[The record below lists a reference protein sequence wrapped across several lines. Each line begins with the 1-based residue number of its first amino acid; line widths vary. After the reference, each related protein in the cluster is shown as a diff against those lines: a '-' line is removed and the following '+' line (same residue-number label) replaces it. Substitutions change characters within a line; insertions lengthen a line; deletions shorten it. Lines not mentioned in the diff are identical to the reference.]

1 MPQNFPEVWLGRV
14 RTQLTTQD
22 VAPWLDG
29 IEELDTPVIEL
40 GSGSAGESNI
50 IHVPISTFAPDV
62 LINNTTYPIATQA
75 YDDDTIDIKLD
86 KYQTKSTTL
95 SDDQV
100 IGASYPK
107 IDAATKSHIV
117 AINSKKYAK
126 AIHAIAP
133 AANAAGTPVIPTTG
147 EAINGRKRFTFV
159 DLVSM
164 KDAFDKLEVPEV
176 GRRIVLST
184 DHWNDLLVD
193 ESNKA
198 YNKLIVD
205 FKTGQPAPIIAGFE
219 VYSYISTPYFTTA
232 GAKVAFA
239 AVPGG
244 TDNRASVAY
253 YVGNIVKKTGLTK
266 QYFAPANLDPE
277 NQTNRLN
284 YRHYFI
290 TLPVM
295 NKYIGAIYSAASA

>member
-29 IEELDTPVIEL
+29 IEELDTAVIEM

-62 LINNTTYPIATQA
+62 LINNTTYPLAAQA
-75 YDDDTIDIKLD
+75 YADGTVDIHLD
-86 KYQTKSTTL
+86 KYQTKPTTL

-107 IDAATKSHIV
+107 IDAATRSHVV
-117 AINSKKYAK
+117 AINSKKYQK

-133 AANAAGTPVIPTTG
+133 AADGAGTPVIPTTG
-147 EAINGRKRFTFV
+147 EVIGTRKRFTFV

-164 KDAFDKLEVPEV
+164 KDAFDKMEVPEI
-176 GRRIVLST
+176 GRRLVLST

-198 YNKLIVD
+198 YNKLLVD
-205 FKTGQPAPIIAGFE
+205 FRTGQPAPNIGGFDI
-219 VYSYISTPYFTTA
+219 YSYVATPYFTTD

-239 AVPGG
+239 AVPGA
-244 TDNRASVAY
+244 TDSRASVAY
-253 YVGNIVKKTGLTK
+253 FVGNLVKKTGFTK
-266 QYFAPANLDPE
+266 QYFAPAYLDPE

-290 TLPVM
+290 ALPVM